1 MQEYNTRVEMTFEPL
16 DAGSTLVRIAESGWR
31 EPQKGLDSSYNNC
44 QGWMQMACCLKVYL
58 ETGTNLREFF
68 F

>member
-1 MQEYNTRVEMTFEPL
+1 MELKQLRGYFTTGGASRRL
-16 DAGSTLVRIAESGWR
+16 DEGTTVTWES
-31 EPQKGLDSSYNNC
+31 QKGLDASYNNC

-58 ETGTNLREFF
+58 ESGTNLREFF